1 MGADSFEVR
10 RAASRKDKVVRMR
23 LSADELV
30 AIEKAASAADM
41 TMSAFMRSLLLEGAG
56 IQPLLA
62 EDDRTVMGFLA
73 DEMRTVGTNLNQM
86 TRALNSGGS
95 IRPDDLEANIGEV
108 QIVVAAVLSELR
120 ILAKRAGHRRRG
132 EG

>member
-1 MGADSFEVR
+1 MR

-30 AIEKAASAADM
+30 AIENAASAADM
-41 TMSAFMRSLLLEGAG
+41 TMSAFLRSLLLEGAG
-56 IQPLLA
+56 VRPLLA

-73 DEMRTVGTNLNQM
+73 DEMRAVGTNLNQM
-86 TRALNSGGS
+86 ARALNSGGAV
-95 IRPDDLEANIGEV
+95 RPADLDANIAEV
-108 QIVVAAVLSELR
+108 QVVVAAVLSELR
-120 ILAKRAGHRRRG
+120 TLAKRGGHRRRG